1 MERGQASFGL
11 ISRHM
16 KSPLQS
22 DKIKLQL
29 DGGFNKQTKISL
41 KRRERYTITVWFTM
55 RNEGRKITGAE
66 RNREMQSLQRE
77 RESQIGKAGSSHDA
91 IVISVN

>member
-41 KRRERYTITVWFTM
+41 KRQRVVYNHSVVYNEERGEENNWRRAEQRDAITAERER
-55 RNEGRKITGAE
+55 KPD
-66 RNREMQSLQRE
+66 
-77 RESQIGKAGSSHDA
+77 RESGQWS
-91 IVISVN
+91 

>member
-1 MERGQASFGL
+1 MVRGQVSFGF

-16 KSPLQS
+16 KSPLLS

-41 KRRERYTITVWFTM
+41 KRQREVYNHSVVYNEERGEENNWRRAEHRDAITVGRER
-55 RNEGRKITGAE
+55 
-66 RNREMQSLQRE
+66 
-77 RESQIGKAGSSHDA
+77 
-91 IVISVN
+91 